1 MPFQRTLSGFDSVC
15 GFNQSA
21 DRFSQVNGC
30 FAFSCR
36 SARGAVPPYVSTR
49 CSTTLREYARRAGDA
64 MSQHSVAIRSAVET
78 DVRVDVMEIR
88 RQVCDDSKA
97 VGEDVRVGFA
107 RPFLKRSQ
115 LQNNRG
121 CQQHANKQRNA
132 SGVL

>member
-1 MPFQRTLSGFDSVC
+1 
-15 GFNQSA
+15 
-21 DRFSQVNGC
+21 
-30 FAFSCR
+30 
-36 SARGAVPPYVSTR
+36 
-49 CSTTLREYARRAGDA
+49 

-115 LQNNRG
+115 LQNKRG

-132 SGVL
+132 SRVL